1 MMVFLHGFIIC
12 FMFNDEIFKKFY
24 LYGQD
29 FILITV
35 IYLNILER
43 SAFWRNP
50 LPSTS
55 NIPNIVC
62 NFSWQDPEIKK
73 NYWHYNLCVPKLCIM
88 YVMYSHLFELSKLC
102 IIKFML
108 GILMC
113 MYFYI
118 KFTNN
123 FWIPFENITTICRK
137 SLKDIYPLLSVSSIL
152 NMFSTKSEF
161 GFTARAWANSS
172 YWKKKNN
179 IANF

>member
-1 MMVFLHGFIIC
+1 MPLYPEQLYNSNFYIRDDYFTVYRRCNGSQCTWFIWYPHLRWYYTHIARTGSWREIFATRQALAKISRTRINLITVHQRRDQLMMVFLHGFIIC
-12 FMFNDEIFKKFY
+12 FMFNDENFKKFY

-88 YVMYSHLFELSKLC
+88 YALF
-102 IIKFML
+102 
-108 GILMC
+108 
-113 MYFYI
+113 
-118 KFTNN
+118 
-123 FWIPFENITTICRK
+123 P
-137 SLKDIYPLLSVSSIL
+137 SVWTL
-152 NMFSTKSEF
+152 
-161 GFTARAWANSS
+161 
-172 YWKKKNN
+172 
-179 IANF
+179 